1 MCQQS
6 LIFLID
12 RHVLWIGL
20 YRKEKKGKSE
30 SKNGRVE
37 IGDEARVD
45 EVIGVFV
52 TYFTVKSQLHV
63 R

>member
-1 MCQQS
+1 MFC
-6 LIFLID
+6 
-12 RHVLWIGL
+12 GL
-20 YRKEKKGKSE
+20 DCTVKKKKGKSE